1 MREDVYKRHIENFIK
16 TAKQETLNRH
26 WTDIEK
32 TLNIKIKKNAR
43 EVDFSGVF
51 KIFSVSGLVTFSF
64 TSSLGVE
71 LHSLLKLFITLFI
84 TSKVIFKSNSKDDFI
99 NLLIIYMPRK
109 VFHKRCK
116 FLVMSFIYL
125 SHRLLK
131 TALVTILFPYHQF
144 YFL

>member
-64 TSSLGVE
+64 TDWITIELLG
-71 LHSLLKLFITLFI
+71 F
-84 TSKVIFKSNSKDDFI
+84 
-99 NLLIIYMPRK
+99 
-109 VFHKRCK
+109 
-116 FLVMSFIYL
+116 
-125 SHRLLK
+125 
-131 TALVTILFPYHQF
+131 
-144 YFL
+144 